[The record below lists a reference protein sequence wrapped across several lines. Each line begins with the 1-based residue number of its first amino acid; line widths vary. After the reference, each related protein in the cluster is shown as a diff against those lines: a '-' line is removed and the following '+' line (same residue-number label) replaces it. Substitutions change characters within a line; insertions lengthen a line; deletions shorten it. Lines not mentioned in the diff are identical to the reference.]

1 MEHEKRRNGK
11 TKRDREMADILT
23 FGLNNEKQLALC
35 TVAKKIGVNVTDV
48 ARKDYGQKIGA
59 LAGIQGFSKERK
71 SFDGPDF
78 AAEMIVFSGMNPQQV
93 DMFLAEYKATG
104 EQPIALKAIITPYN
118 VSWTADALFRE
129 LMKEHFQLGR

>member
-1 MEHEKRRNGK
+1 
-11 TKRDREMADILT
+11 MAEILL
-23 FGLNNEKQLALC
+23 FGLKKEKYPA
-35 TVAKKIGVNVTDV
+35 VFAAAKKAGVHVTTV
-48 ARKDYGQKIGA
+48 IRKDYGQKIGA

-71 SFDGPDF
+71 SYDGPDF

-129 LMKEHFQLGR
+129 LMKEHFQLRR